1 LIHPDHRTASA
12 QNIASKNSTAVLL
25 VQRAV
30 LEVACAMVHVAP
42 STQSNERTTIRP
54 LRIAQLVPPV
64 ESVPPRG
71 YGGLERVVAALTD
84 ELVDR
89 GHQVTLFASA
99 DSRTN
104 AEVIPVIDQAV
115 WHHPSY
121 HEAMPFVTLALDLVY
136 RRADEF
142 DLIHNH
148 LDFHAFPFAESHP
161 ETPTL
166 TTLHG
171 RLDLPEYQPLY
182 RRFASQPVISISDA
196 QRAPLPWISWV
207 ATIHNGIVLDD
218 FVYQPQHDGYLAFL
232 GRIAPEKGLDTAI
245 RVAQRAGLPIRIA
258 ARMPL
263 DQPYH
268 AESQRDWHYYHE
280 VIRPLL
286 RLPGVEYIGEVGG
299 AEKSALLG
307 GAAAM
312 LFPIVWP
319 EPFGLVMAESLACGT
334 PVVALRRGSVP
345 EVLDD
350 GITGFLADDEDG
362 LVRAIA
368 RLDVLDRARC
378 RRSAETRFSSLVMA
392 DRYEDVYLQLL
403 GETDYGDQ
411 RPSEL
416 AIDSPEPAG
425 PVT

>member
-1 LIHPDHRTASA
+1 
-12 QNIASKNSTAVLL
+12 
-25 VQRAV
+25 
-30 LEVACAMVHVAP
+30 
-42 STQSNERTTIRP
+42 
-54 LRIAQLVPPV
+54 
-64 ESVPPRG
+64 
-71 YGGLERVVAALTD
+71 
-84 ELVDR
+84 
-89 GHQVTLFASA
+89 
-99 DSRTN
+99 
-104 AEVIPVIDQAV
+104 
-115 WHHPSY
+115 
-121 HEAMPFVTLALDLVY
+121 
-136 RRADEF
+136 
-142 DLIHNH
+142 
-148 LDFHAFPFAESHP
+148 
-161 ETPTL
+161 
-166 TTLHG
+166 
-171 RLDLPEYQPLY
+171 
-182 RRFASQPVISISDA
+182 
-196 QRAPLPWISWV
+196 
-207 ATIHNGIVLDD
+207 
-218 FVYQPQHDGYLAFL
+218 
-232 GRIAPEKGLDTAI
+232 
-245 RVAQRAGLPIRIA
+245 
-258 ARMPL
+258 
-263 DQPYH
+263 
-268 AESQRDWHYYHE
+268 